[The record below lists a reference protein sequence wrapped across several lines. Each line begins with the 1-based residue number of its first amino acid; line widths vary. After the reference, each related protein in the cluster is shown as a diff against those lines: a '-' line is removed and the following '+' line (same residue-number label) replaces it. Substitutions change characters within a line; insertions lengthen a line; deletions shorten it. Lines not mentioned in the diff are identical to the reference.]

1 MSCSGSDTNLYMRPA
16 ASSLRPN
23 SQASPGNLSQR
34 IVSLGPYVVLDDNVV
49 SASWWSV
56 RWREVM
62 LLPSNVKDVIDLKLL
77 EVWCSKYSACSM
89 DTSSYSNVERR
100 VTACGHLH

>member
-1 MSCSGSDTNLYMRPA
+1 
-16 ASSLRPN
+16 
-23 SQASPGNLSQR
+23 
-34 IVSLGPYVVLDDNVV
+34 
-49 SASWWSV
+49 
-56 RWREVM
+56 M

-100 VTACGHLH
+100 VTACGHLHGSGPTQVLSSEQSKFSHLIPPF